1 MKIKISLLV
10 ALLFTFQI
18 AVAQETLFFK
28 SYDWETTPN
37 YTVEKGSTE
46 DMIAVKEKIV
56 TEFTFDKEDLVEY
69 FLEHKV
75 LWLNSDDAIEEY
87 NKIYLPF
94 SAGAELQINKARVI
108 TPEGKIINLDQSK
121 ILTAEDEETG
131 STYKYFALEGIIKG
145 SFIEYMYV
153 VKRAPSYTGERM
165 YIQDA
170 YYKENVEFD
179 LFSPS
184 NLLFK
189 FKSYNNVPDVDT
201 DTFSTHKIHYK
212 LYVAK
217 VPKLEN
223 EYQAPYNA
231 SRGFIVYKMDKNTNN
246 MDVDVISYGNIA
258 HNLYTSYYPEYSEKT
273 TGLLND
279 FIKELDLPKK
289 ADEETIVRK
298 LDYYIKATVYSQDIY
313 GDDLENLD
321 LILAQ
326 QVANETGVIK
336 LYIAVL
342 RTLNIAHEL
351 VITSDRNEI
360 KFDPEFESTNF
371 LTDFLLYFP
380 ASDKY
385 LSPNASGTRFGFPLP
400 YVTDNY
406 GLFLKEVVVGDQ
418 KSVTGKIKYIEPV
431 KADKIA
437 DVMKVTIDFDKDN
450 LTENTVHLDRAFSG
464 YYAMNIQPFMH
475 LIQGKEA
482 RNDLVDSFVESA
494 TPEFEIKSRKLIN
507 DDAELFGVKPLQV
520 IVDFTTEGFVEKAG
534 RKYLFKLGD
543 LIGQQLEMYQEKQRV
558 LPLEGQFHR
567 SYFRTLTLHIPKGY
581 KITNLED
588 IIIDNSYVKDGK
600 ELFSFKSS
608 YQLKGNTLTVTAD
621 EHYRENNIEVA
632 MYEEYRTVI
641 NSAADFNKI
650 VLLLEPIK

>member
-10 ALLFTFQI
+10 AMLFSFQI

-28 SYDWETTPN
+28 SYDWEASPN
-37 YTVEKGSTE
+37 YTVEKERTE
-46 DMIAVKEKIV
+46 DMIAVKEKTV

-94 SAGAELQINKARVI
+94 TAGAELQINKARVI

-121 ILTAEDEETG
+121 ILSAEDEETG
-131 STYKYFALEGIIKG
+131 STYKYFALEGITKG

-153 VKRAPSYTGERM
+153 VKRPPSYTGEKR

-189 FKSYNNVPDVDT
+189 FKSYNNVPDVDR
-201 DTFSTHKIHYK
+201 DTLSADKRHYK

-246 MDVDVISYGNIA
+246 MDVDIISYGNIA
-258 HNLYTSYYPEYSEKT
+258 HNLYTSYYPAYSEKT

-298 LDYYIKATVYSQDIY
+298 LDYYIKTTVYSQDIY

-342 RTLNIAHEL
+342 RTLNITHEL
-351 VITSDRNEI
+351 VVTTDRNEI
-360 KFDPEFESTNF
+360 KFDPEFEATNF

-385 LSPNASGTRFGFPLP
+385 LSPNASGTRFGFPMP

-406 GLFLKEVVVGDQ
+406 GLFLKEVVNVDQ
-418 KSVTGKIKYIEPV
+418 KSVIGKIKYIEPV
-431 KADKIA
+431 TADKIA
-437 DVMKVTIDFDKDN
+437 DVMKVTIDFDEDN

-494 TPEFEIKSRKLIN
+494 TPEFDIKSRKLIN

-543 LIGQQLEMYQEKQRV
+543 LIGQQLEMYQEKERV

-567 SYFRTLTLHIPKGY
+567 SYYRTLTLHIPKGY

-600 ELFSFKSS
+600 ELFSFKSA
-608 YQLKGNTLTVTAD
+608 YQLKGNALTVTAD
-621 EHYRENNIEVA
+621 EHYRENNIQVA

-650 VLLLEPIK
+650 VLLLEPSK